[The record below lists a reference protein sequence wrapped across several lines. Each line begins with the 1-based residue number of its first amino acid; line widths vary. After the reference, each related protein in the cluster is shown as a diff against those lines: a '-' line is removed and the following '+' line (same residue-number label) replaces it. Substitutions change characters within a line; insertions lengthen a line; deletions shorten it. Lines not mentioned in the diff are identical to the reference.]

1 MRWRLKSPASCLL
14 NRLFRCRSK
23 KTDNVIMRTV
33 FPYGWGNFKESR
45 STSIMNCQRSPRQF
59 HLSWAVRTGL
69 ADIPTWQI
77 LAVGLVISHHHKH
90 IALHERHVVSNHRP
104 FDCLFNSLCRFTSN
118 KHRSPYY
125 WPFVRGIPR
134 WPVNSP
140 HKEPVTRNKLLFDDV
155 VMGYDMVQ
163 RNFNVSNRVWNIF
176 VTYVLSTRMGKCFN
190 QQLVI
195 VI

>member
-1 MRWRLKSPASCLL
+1 MRLRLKSPASCLL

-23 KTDNVIMRTV
+23 KTDNVIMRRV

-90 IALHERHVVSNHRP
+90 KALHERHVVSNHRP

-125 WPFVRGIPR
+125 W
-134 WPVNSP
+134 
-140 HKEPVTRNKLLFDDV
+140 PVTRNKLLFDDV

-190 QQLVI
+190 QQLGI